1 MRMQMPDDKL
11 RWYNSICKQSD
22 HIGWQMSFGIRVVS
36 LEDKSTLTL
45 YHTILIS
52 PYAANVERTKQEIII
67 NGMVSFIFEK
77 KKYLKKIFCS
87 VLFDFF

>member
-1 MRMQMPDDKL
+1 
-11 RWYNSICKQSD
+11 
-22 HIGWQMSFGIRVVS
+22 MSFAIRVVS

-52 PYAANVERTKQEIII
+52 PYTANVERTKQEIII

-77 KKYLKKIFCS
+77 ILFKKDI
-87 VLFDFF
+87 LFGFVWLFLAYYSI